1 MLFRYKKRYYSNKNM
16 KTRKWKHKLPATDVF
31 FCYLLPVCL
40 PAQTLPKANIYEER
54 ELINGY
60 QTTCPMVHLFLPA
73 SATCVCL
80 PPPHSQDPLPAKHSN
95 PIHTLTDAE
104 QDQMTLRSRWPTS
117 YVEEGGANDNR
128 RGGVQLTRWGVGQ
141 WSQLFCFT
149 PWWSWVGIQIQCWRM
164 S

>member
-1 MLFRYKKRYYSNKNM
+1 MLFRYKKRYYSNTNM
-16 KTRKWKHKLPATDVF
+16 KTRKWKHKFPLLMCSAATCF
-31 FCYLLPVCL
+31 LCVCL
-40 PAQTLPKANIYEER
+40 RKCCHKQKIMKKKER
-54 ELINGY
+54 TTIINGY

-95 PIHTLTDAE
+95 PTYTLTDAE

-128 RGGVQLTRWGVGQ
+128 RGGVQLTRWGAGQ

-149 PWWSWVGIQIQCWRM
+149 PW
-164 S
+164 